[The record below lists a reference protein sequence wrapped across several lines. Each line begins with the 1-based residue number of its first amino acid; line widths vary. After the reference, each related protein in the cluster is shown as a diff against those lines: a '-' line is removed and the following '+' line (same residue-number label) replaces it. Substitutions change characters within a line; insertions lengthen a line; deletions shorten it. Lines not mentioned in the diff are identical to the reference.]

1 MITAKVIRK
10 IFFLPKKT
18 IASAIHPR
26 PLEMFGTKDEIL
38 SGRKQPAIAP
48 KKAAIHQAAIS

>member
-1 MITAKVIRK
+1 MITAKAIRK

-18 IASAIHPR
+18 IARAIQPR

-38 SGRKQPAIAP
+38 SGKKQPAIAP
-48 KKAAIHQAAIS
+48 KNAAIHHAAIS